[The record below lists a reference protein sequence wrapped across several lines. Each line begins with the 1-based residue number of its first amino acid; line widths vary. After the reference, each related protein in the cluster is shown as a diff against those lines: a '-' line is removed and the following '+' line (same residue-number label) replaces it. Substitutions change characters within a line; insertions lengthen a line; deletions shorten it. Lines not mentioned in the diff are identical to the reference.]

1 MRHLRRWI
9 AAFVGVAALGTA
21 PADAS
26 PAAADF
32 QVFVTAGNPVGQ
44 VAPPVILNG
53 GTSEIRSLS
62 FKAGAIV
69 DNNGGEEAT
78 ARVRFTLP
86 EGLRFG
92 TDVPDPTESCIGTET
107 TGECQTPLT
116 IGTDPSRR
124 TNGWTWDIVAD
135 RAGSYVL
142 RAEITQTSVFDPDLT
157 SNMASATII
166 VSEPTG
172 GTTPAAVSAGAVK
185 LSPAKPK
192 AGTAVA
198 ASVPVTAGEA
208 PVRPTGIACAATLG
222 SAKLKGTGKAA
233 SGRATCLYRT
243 PKSAKGKTLRGAIS
257 FTARGKRFTK
267 RFSVKLG

>member
-1 MRHLRRWI
+1 MRHLGRWI
-9 AAFVGVAALGTA
+9 AAIVGVVALGTA
-21 PADAS
+21 PAAAR

-32 QVFVTAGNPVGQ
+32 QVFVTAGSPVDQ
-44 VAPPVILNG
+44 VIPNG
-53 GTSEIRSLS
+53 GYLRNQEPELQGRS
-62 FKAGAIV
+62 
-69 DNNGGEEAT
+69 DRRQQRGEEAT
-78 ARVRFTLP
+78 ASVRFTLP

-116 IGTDPSRR
+116 IGTDPQRR
-124 TNGWTWDIVAD
+124 SVGWRWDIVAD
-135 RAGSYVL
+135 RPGSYVL
-142 RAEITQTSVFDPDLT
+142 RAEVIQTSVSDPDLS
-157 SNMASATII
+157 SNMASVTVV

-198 ASVPVTAGEA
+198 ASVPVTAGGG

-222 SAKLKGTGKAA
+222 SAKLKGTGKTA

-267 RFSVKLG
+267 RFSTKLG